1 MPLPSNVRKVLRDSI
16 YIVPEDG
23 LFICT
28 SAGSSLSVA
37 CRRDDVV
44 NTLVRRARSLR
55 YTVVAL
61 VHGLR
66 RTGKTFSMPW
76 AQLEAIRMLERD
88 AAGADPS
95 PAAGEEQYCHNKA
108 LASEGA
114 NGACREPLR
123 RRNVMVVQCHQVT
136 AMDLDQIPVLLAAVV
151 GCFVCDYAQSMPN
164 TLHNLYAKGL
174 FAGPDNIR

>member
-1 MPLPSNVRKVLRDSI
+1 M
-16 YIVPEDG
+16 
-23 LFICT
+23 
-28 SAGSSLSVA
+28 
-37 CRRDDVV
+37 V
-44 NTLVRRARSLR
+44 NTLVRRAQSLR
-55 YTVVAL
+55 HTVVAL

-174 FAGPDNIR
+174 FAGPDNI